1 MLIFSSWPC
10 FFRSIR
16 LMHSNLR
23 NSFVDLSLLYL
34 KGIPIHPDFCDI
46 FEKKDGKDGIMQCE
60 QKFVKKKYLTH
71 ILLCAI
77 LPKVI
82 KMEAKLKQAYLYD
95 FYGELLNSHQR
106 KVYEDF
112 YFNDLSLG
120 EIAEE
125 EGISRQGVHDLVKRS
140 SRALEGYEQKLH
152 LVDKFLYIRDKVG
165 EIQRLARS
173 YDQKNQQEIK
183 TEIEKISNEIL
194 EGL

>member
-1 MLIFSSWPC
+1 
-10 FFRSIR
+10 
-16 LMHSNLR
+16 
-23 NSFVDLSLLYL
+23 
-34 KGIPIHPDFCDI
+34 
-46 FEKKDGKDGIMQCE
+46 
-60 QKFVKKKYLTH
+60 
-71 ILLCAI
+71 
-77 LPKVI
+77 
-82 KMEAKLKQAYLYD
+82 MEAKLKQAYLYD

>member
-1 MLIFSSWPC
+1 MEKI
-10 FFRSIR
+10 
-16 LMHSNLR
+16 
-23 NSFVDLSLLYL
+23 VEQ
-34 KGIPIHPDFCDI
+34 GI
-46 FEKKDGKDGIMQCE
+46 
-60 QKFVKKKYLTH
+60 
-71 ILLCAI
+71 
-77 LPKVI
+77 
-82 KMEAKLKQAYLYD
+82 LYD

-112 YFNDLSLG
+112 YFYDLSLG
-120 EIAEE
+120 GIAEE